1 MKRAKGEDV
10 WHVDPILVAED
21 HEARQ
26 RFKQQ
31 RQYILHLDP
40 KLVAEDSA
48 ARRRIGGA
56 IDLTK
61 EDN

>member
-26 RFKQQ
+26 RYMQQ
-31 RQYILHLDP
+31 RQDTLDP
-40 KLVAEDSA
+40 RWIKEDFE

-61 EDN
+61 VDD